1 MELKELRKKS
11 MALPKTPGVYLM
23 KDKKNEI
30 IYVGKAKALKNRVS
44 SYFGSQNNHTP
55 KVKKMVE
62 NVNDFDYILTD
73 SEFEALVLECSLIKQ
88 HSPKYNIL
96 LKDDKGYSYIRVT
109 KGNWPKISAVLQKSD
124 DDAKYIGPYT
134 GSFSVK
140 NSVDEALKIF
150 QLPSCGKS
158 FPKEI
163 GKSRPCLNYFIKQC
177 MAPCSGKVS
186 CEEYNEAVNGALKF
200 LQGDS
205 GEILKELKNEMEQ
218 AAERLDFEKA
228 AKLRDRIRSI
238 EKTAERQKVVGTDN
252 RPKDFFALSQTED
265 KSCLCILRFD
275 SGRLRESKYFILPF
289 LESLPSARAE
299 LITRFYAD
307 GAHIPSLIFLDGEAE
322 DTELLTEWLS
332 KTAGRKVEIIIPQ
345 KGKNAETVQMCR
357 NNAAEKLAQSMG
369 RTGGITAALDELS
382 KLLGLEK
389 PPVLIESYDISHT
402 MGSDNVAGMVVFRNG
417 QPYKKSYR
425 RFSIKGFTGQDDYGS
440 MAEVISRRLNEYQ
453 LHADEG
459 EGFGALPDLILLDG
473 GIGQVNAVKPIVEAF
488 GYDIPVFGMVKD
500 SSHRT
505 RAIAS
510 DGGEIAINSK
520 RQAFTLVST
529 IQEEVHRYAV
539 SYHRT
544 KHKKSSLSVSLTE
557 IEGIGEKKSKALLKK
572 FKTLT
577 AVKNA
582 SVEELCRAEGINTA
596 IANKIYDHFHKT
608 D

>member
-1 MELKELRKKS
+1 

-44 SYFGSQNNHTP
+44 SYFGSQKNHTQ
-55 KVKKMVE
+55 KVRKMVE

-96 LKDDKGYSYIRVT
+96 LKDDKGYSYIKIT
-109 KGNWPKISAVLQKSD
+109 KGPWPAISAVLQKD
-124 DDAKYIGPYT
+124 DENARYIGPYT

-140 NSVDEALKIF
+140 SSVDEALKIF
-150 QLPSCGKS
+150 MLPSCGKV
-158 FPKEI
+158 FPRDM

-186 CEEYNEAVNGALKF
+186 CGEYNEAVNEALKF

-205 GEILKELKNEMEQ
+205 SDIIKELKIKMEE
-218 AAERLDFEKA
+218 ASENLEFEKA
-228 AKLRDRIRSI
+228 AKLRDKIRAV
-238 EKTAERQKVVGTDN
+238 EKTSERQKVVGTDN
-252 RPKDFFALSQTED
+252 RPKDFFAVSQTEE

-289 LESLPSARAE
+289 FESLPTARSE

-307 GAHIPSLIFLDGEAE
+307 GAGIPSQIYLDGEAE
-322 DTELLTEWLS
+322 DIDLLTEWLC
-332 KTAGRKVEIIIPQ
+332 KTAGKKVEILIPQ
-345 KGKNAETVQMCR
+345 KGKSAETVRMCK
-357 NNAAEKLAQSMG
+357 NNAAEKLAQSLG

-389 PPVLIESYDISHT
+389 PPVFIESYDISHT
-402 MGSDNVAGMVVFRNG
+402 MGSDNVAGMVVFKNG

-425 RFSIKGFTGQDDYGS
+425 RFSIKGFSGQDDYGS
-440 MAEVISRRLNEYQ
+440 MAEVISRRLNEYEI
-453 LHADEG
+453 HKDSG
-459 EGFGALPDLILLDG
+459 EGFGILPDLILLDG
-473 GIGQVNAVKPIVEAF
+473 GKGQVNAVKPIIDAF
-488 GYDIPVFGMVKD
+488 GLDIPVFGMVKD

-505 RAIAS
+505 RAIATN
-510 DGGEIAINSK
+510 GGEIAINSK

-529 IQEEVHRYAV
+529 IQEEVHRYSV

-544 KHKKSSLSVSLTE
+544 KHKKSSLSATLTQ
-557 IEGIGEKKSKALLKK
+557 IDGIGEKKSKALLKE
-572 FKTLT
+572 FKTIT
-577 AVKNA
+577 AIKNA
-582 SVEELCRAEGINTA
+582 SVEELCRAEGINLTF
-596 IANKIYDHFHKT
+596 ANKIYDHFHKT